1 MASLKGPGAYE
12 EEGLYITIQ
21 DLGEL
26 QVCVKQYA
34 DRTTDVGTYVQKT
47 QEFNGKQLMTVVVA
61 PEMWNGVDIYH
72 TAGWVSSLK
81 GSCFP
86 YEWVGVDSHGVERE
100 PGGAGI
106 WAVKKEWESKAPD
119 RIWLDTSNP
128 TQQWVLRN
136 SDTRCTIL
144 VMQLMLSK
152 PSSWYAKRA
161 T

>member
-1 MASLKGPGAYE
+1 MASYE
-12 EEGLYITIQ
+12 EEGLCIAIK

-34 DRTTDVGTYVQKT
+34 DRTTDVGTYVEYT
-47 QEFNGKQLMTVVVA
+47 QEFDAKQLMTVVVA

-72 TAGWVSSLK
+72 TAESVYSLK
-81 GSCFP
+81 DSRIP

-106 WAVKKEWESKAPD
+106 WAVNKDWESKAPD

-128 TQQWVLRN
+128 TQQWVLRD
-136 SDTRCTIL
+136 SGTKRTIL
-144 VMQLMLSK
+144 VMQFMLSK
-152 PSSWYAKRA
+152 PSSWYAKHRPSGS